1 MQGWNP
7 KGESE
12 IVKSCGNHTTM
23 TLKVCG
29 EYLLWKSTPDYILSR
44 RARKAR
50 SEVGRHASSKKTA
63 NNKRSLPFP
72 TENNPPIAFW
82 SNGFVGWL
90 LGGGLLFLTL
100 LERLFFCTDFSCK
113 KQLEQLVAFQTASEV
128 RSMSIRGVR
137 QLKEFVIRYSDYDGS
152 SKHIR
157 YVVQPFLQGTKSF
170 FSSITYIA
178 IFISSSF
185 SYETVIG
192 FALIWF
198 LWHKQTPSFLLKQK
212 SSDVNI
218 PMSEVSMPMEI
229 QRQLGWKIW
238 KARIYPPISMIC
250 GTKWAERYGW
260 LCVDI

>member
-1 MQGWNP
+1 MVQWWVCCWL
-7 KGESE
+7 
-12 IVKSCGNHTTM
+12 IV
-23 TLKVCG
+23 
-29 EYLLWKSTPDYILSR
+29 
-44 RARKAR
+44 
-50 SEVGRHASSKKTA
+50 
-63 NNKRSLPFP
+63 
-72 TENNPPIAFW
+72 
-82 SNGFVGWL
+82 
-90 LGGGLLFLTL
+90 GGLLFLTL

-157 YVVQPFLQGTKSF
+157 YVAQPILQGTKSF

-212 SSDVNI
+212 SSDVNLEGEDLSAYFYDLRNQVGRKVWVI
-218 PMSEVSMPMEI
+218 MRWYIIICWIICKHMIYGVV
-229 QRQLGWKIW
+229 GWWWLWINGF
-238 KARIYPPISMIC
+238 IYEMIDHC
-250 GTKWAERYGW
+250 LINMKVGW
-260 LCVDI
+260 TNAMDSIIT